1 MPLDLVTWTLKP
13 ATPQGPVVR
22 SHGLIPAEA
31 LLPMDEDEDVC
42 AVRRVR
48 LTTPCTVIYARH
60 ELEMWASVHAPPGPT
75 KRHKV
80 RGRSF
85 VGVDL
90 VDAVWRWAMREAE
103 REYEDDI
110 LDEAM
115 QLAADELAARLH
127 EIPHEEVHGPASTT
141 PKEDQP

>member
-31 LLPMDEDEDVC
+31 VLPVDEDVC
-42 AVRRVR
+42 AVRRLR
-48 LTTPCTVIYARH
+48 LATPCAVIYARDD
-60 ELEMWASVHAPPGPT
+60 LGMWAGITAPPGPT

-80 RGRSF
+80 RGKSF

-103 REYEDDI
+103 DEYEADI

-115 QLAADELAARLH
+115 QLAADEIASRLN
-127 EIPHEEVHGPASTT
+127 EIPHEEVHGPAQPP
-141 PKEDQP
+141 PKEAQP

>member
-31 LLPMDEDEDVC
+31 VLPVDEDVC
-42 AVRRVR
+42 AVRRLR
-48 LTTPCTVIYARH
+48 LATHCAVIYARDD
-60 ELEMWASVHAPPGPT
+60 LGMWASITAPPGPT

-80 RGRSF
+80 RGKSV

-103 REYEDDI
+103 DEYEADI

-115 QLAADELAARLH
+115 QLAADEIASRLA
-127 EIPHEEVHGPASTT
+127 EIPHQEVHGPQEAQDPPT
-141 PKEDQP
+141 P